1 MKLKKWLERI
11 LEGEMIV
18 YTMFI
23 ATTIESIGNTIYDNI
38 LIVFTII
45 TFISY
50 YLLNKYTKVFDKF

>member
-23 ATTIESIGNTIYDNI
+23 ATTIESIGNTVYDNI

-50 YLLNKYTKVFDKF
+50 YLLNKYSKIFK